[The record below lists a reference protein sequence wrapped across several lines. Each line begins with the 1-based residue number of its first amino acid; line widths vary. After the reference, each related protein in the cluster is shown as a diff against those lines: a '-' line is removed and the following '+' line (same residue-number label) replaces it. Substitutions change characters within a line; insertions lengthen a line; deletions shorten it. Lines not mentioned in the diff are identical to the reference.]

1 VEEPLELVVMPGLAF
16 DRAGRRL
23 GRGGGYYDKFL
34 HSARARAAQRRWPP
48 PLLVALSF
56 RSQLVDQVPV
66 EAHDV
71 GVDAIIT
78 PDEVI
83 VCTTAGAAALPPSQ

>member
-1 VEEPLELVVMPGLAF
+1 
-16 DRAGRRL
+16 
-23 GRGGGYYDKFL
+23 
-34 HSARARAAQRRWPP
+34 
-48 PLLVALSF
+48 VALSF